1 MTGIKRIYKNRAM
14 VKRPERAERPTKG
27 LRRNEQ
33 SDRSHGSCFK
43 EVNEPGERGGIC
55 PNPGEYG
62 WGVQP
67 VGRGSSRE
75 YKTKLAGEVSGR
87 HRAGSRWDEE
97 RGPPA
102 LVGGQ
107 ERNHMFTALSSA
119 RHHFA
124 HIPSP
129 WRF

>member
-1 MTGIKRIYKNRAM
+1 MSRVIEVTE
-14 VKRPERAERPTKG
+14 VV
-27 LRRNEQ
+27 
-33 SDRSHGSCFK
+33 SK
-43 EVNEPGERGGIC
+43 EVNEPGKRGGIC

-62 WGVQP
+62 RRVQP

-75 YKTKLAGEVSGR
+75 YKPKLAGEVSGR
-87 HRAGSRWDEE
+87 HRAGSRWDEGC
-97 RGPPA
+97 GPPA

-129 WRF
+129 